1 VIASAGPQ
9 VLRKGERQVVS
20 PRLVDASCEV
30 GDGLCRDILCLV
42 RWVGIRHTV
51 GPSGVRERPQTEM
64 WMTGERSYP
73 VGGHQVT
80 TNAVC
85 VVWEAPGCWRCHVCG
100 KASRV
105 PGHGE
110 RLYPGYDSTG
120 ARSNGGEDDVDGGEN
135 IGLAQKLLP
144 VMWNP
149 V

>member
-1 VIASAGPQ
+1 VVASAGPR

-20 PRLVDASCEV
+20 PWLVDVLCEV
-30 GDGLCRDILCLV
+30 GDRLCRDILCLV
-42 RWVGIRHTV
+42 RWVGIRHVV
-51 GPSGVRERPQTEM
+51 GLSGARECPRTET

-73 VGGHQVT
+73 VGGHRVT
-80 TNAVC
+80 TNTVC
-85 VVWEAPGCWRCHVCG
+85 VVEAPGCWRCRVCG
-100 KASRV
+100 KVSRV

-110 RLYPGYDSTG
+110 RSYPGDDSTG
-120 ARSNGGEDDVDGGEN
+120 ARSNGGEDDADGGEN